1 MPEGLDELYVAGGP
15 RLQKESWKDVGVNPQ
30 LSSEQRAA
38 VNALL
43 QEYSDILTDLP
54 GATTL
59 VEHDVHL
66 TDEVPIR
73 QRPYRIPHA
82 MMEIV
87 RSQMEKMGVIE
98 ESQSAWSL

>member
-1 MPEGLDELYVAGGP
+1 MWVLIH
-15 RLQKESWKDVGVNPQ
+15 N
-30 LSSEQRAA
+30 SSEQLAA

-66 TDEVPIR
+66 TDEVPVR
-73 QRPYRIPHA
+73 QRPYRIPNA
-82 MMEIV
+82 MMEIL
-87 RSQMEKMGVIE
+87 RSEAENMLAMG
-98 ESQSAWSL
+98 